1 MRLYAVHV
9 IGGWYVT
16 YWCIPTWVQ
25 KEIRIADCKVALE
38 KVASYL
44 PNCQSDWLQELV
56 NTSWSGVGLGGH

>member
-1 MRLYAVHV
+1 
-9 IGGWYVT
+9 VT